1 MEHLDSETA
10 RSRILFVMAK
20 HGLTKET
27 ACILREN
34 GKRSIAEAT
43 PEQIR
48 QAAVAALFRVWHL
61 GKTLYEIRQLAA
73 EEDKIISELAHAI
86 GIIPITERH
95 HYQKSVIPYKS
106 KASYGK

>member
-1 MEHLDSETA
+1 MNRIDSETA
-10 RSRILFVMAK
+10 RRQILLVMAK
-20 HGLTKET
+20 HGLVKET

-34 GKRSIAEAT
+34 GKGTINEAT

-61 GKTLYEIRQLAA
+61 GKTLSETRKMSA
-73 EEDKIISELAHAI
+73 EEDKIIGELAHAI

-95 HYQKSVIPYKS
+95 HYQKSVIPYKGN
-106 KASYGK
+106 SYAK